1 MIEIDLNNKLQT
13 KIYRKSIHTGQYI
26 HYSSKEPEFV
36 ERATIKTLV
45 SRAKTVCITKAVS
58 TSEPNDIN
66 KTIQLNGYPACLII
80 RKSIKQHRYLTIKLQ
95 KNEKFEIVFN
105 YLRPPNCFFI

>member
-13 KIYRKSIHTGQYI
+13 KVYKKSIHTGQYT
-26 HYSSKEPEFV
+26 HYSSKEPQFV
-36 ERATIKTLV
+36 ETATIKTLV
-45 SRAKTVCITKAVS
+45 SRAKTVCITKSVS